1 MIRNI
6 TFVLILALLLVSTI
20 VVARTLMFGARQN
33 SVDDVT
39 GIEID
44 QHATAKRLGEAL
56 SFKTVS
62 LAGIE
67 DATEEFLRFHKFLE
81 TTFPLTHGELK
92 RESVNDH
99 SLLYTWQGSDSQL
112 KPVLILAH
120 MDVVPVKKNTTTK
133 WTYPPFSGVVANDY
147 IWGRGALD
155 MKQSLMAVM
164 EAIEYLV
171 DRGFKPNR
179 TLYLAF
185 GHDEEIGGYNGAAK
199 IAELLEARNV
209 QLEFTLDEGSAIV
222 EGVIP
227 NIARP
232 IALIGLAEKGSL
244 TLELTAR
251 GEGGHGSMPPKHTAV
266 GKLARAIHLLETHPM
281 TAEIRRPFSD
291 MFEYLALEM
300 PFLQRMVV
308 ANRWL
313 FHPLL
318 IRRLESSRAT
328 NAAIR
333 TTTAFTM
340 LQGSNAHNV
349 MPSEASAIGNFRIL
363 PGDTVESVLKHVRS
377 VTHELDITVKKIR
390 TASEPSRVSATDT
403 FGFAVI
409 NKTIRQVLPDAAVAP
424 SLVVTGTDSKHYET
438 ISENNYRFVPM
449 RVGPEDI
456 KRIHGVDERIGIEN
470 YSEIIRFY
478 VQFLMNSV

>member
-6 TFVLILALLLVSTI
+6 TFVLLLALLLVSTI
-20 VVARTLMFGARQN
+20 VFTRTLMFGARQQ
-33 SVDDVT
+33 SVSDVT

-56 SFKTVS
+56 RFKTVS
-62 LAGIE
+62 MAGTPTP
-67 DATEEFLRFHKFLE
+67 TEEFLKFHSFLE
-81 TTFPLTHGELK
+81 VAYPSTHIELK
-92 RESVNDH
+92 REPVNDY
-99 SLLYTWQGSDSQL
+99 SLLYTWQGSDAEL
-112 KPVLILAH
+112 KPILILAH
-120 MDVVPVKKNTTTK
+120 MDVVPVKQDTIAK
-133 WTYPPFSGVVANDY
+133 WTHPPFAGAVADGHV
-147 IWGRGALD
+147 WGRGALD

-164 EAIEYLV
+164 EAVEYLV
-171 DRGFKPNR
+171 DSGFKPNR

-199 IAELLEARNV
+199 IAELLQARSA

-227 NIARP
+227 NIAQP

-251 GEGGHGSMPPKHTAV
+251 GEGGHISMPPKHTAV
-266 GKLARAIHLLETHPM
+266 GKLARAIHLLETHQMP
-281 TAEIRRPFSD
+281 AAIRRPFSD

-340 LQGSNAHNV
+340 LQGSNAYNV
-349 MPSEASAIGNFRIL
+349 MPTEASAIGNFRIL
-363 PGDTVESVLKHVRS
+363 PGDTIDSVLEHVRS

-478 VQFLMNSV
+478 AQVLNNSI